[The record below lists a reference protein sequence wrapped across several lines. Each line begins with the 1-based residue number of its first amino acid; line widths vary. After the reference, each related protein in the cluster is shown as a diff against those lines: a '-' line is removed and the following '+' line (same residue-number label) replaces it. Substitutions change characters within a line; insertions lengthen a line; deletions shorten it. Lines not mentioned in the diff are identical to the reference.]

1 MIVLVPLNL
10 AILLLDAKHPLF
22 LVMIMMLVPMMI
34 VTLDPDVPTPQLN
47 VMTTMHVPMI
57 PAIQTLDANIN
68 PTNANTKMLAIL

>member
-1 MIVLVPLNL
+1 
-10 AILLLDAKHPLF
+10 
-22 LVMIMMLVPMMI
+22 MI